1 MQITIL
7 TRDEVMSNLKARVLQ
22 ASKDFVKNPNATQW
36 IVQTRAAFVYQQ
48 AYYYLHS
55 GSHTVTDKMQLLH
68 DISTEPNGNWGDVI
82 CQHALGMTLQ
92 AALREHA
99 NCP

>member
-22 ASKDFVKNPNATQW
+22 AGKDFVKNPNATGW
-36 IVQTRAAFVYQQ
+36 IIHTRDAFVYQQ
-48 AYYYLHS
+48 AYYYLYS
-55 GSHTVTDKMQLLH
+55 GSRTVAEKMQFLQ

-82 CQHALGMTLQ
+82 CQHALGMTLL